1 VVLRATGRPPPPPPP
16 PPIRVACSVAA
27 RHVADPTGRRR
38 YAYAGV
44 QERRLGEQSNQIKSN
59 PVI

>member
-1 VVLRATGRPPPPPPP
+1 VVLRATGRPPP

-27 RHVADPTGRRR
+27 GHVADPTGRRR

-44 QERRLGEQSNQIKSN
+44 TLAVTDGRPSQQEERQPIVN
-59 PVI
+59 